1 MKRCIIALSF
11 VMGSLLVGN
20 AHDITPDS
28 PQKPVKKAVRS
39 SDKETLF
46 VRNLMKKMTLT
57 EKIGQLSQYVGGELL
72 TGPKSGSL
80 TDSLLRKGYGWS
92 I

>member
-39 SDKETLF
+39 SDKRDVVCEESHEENDVNREDRT
-46 VRNLMKKMTLT
+46 TLT
-57 EKIGQLSQYVGGELL
+57 VCRRRASD
-72 TGPKSGSL
+72 GS
-80 TDSLLRKGYGWS
+80 
-92 I
+92 

>member
-1 MKRCIIALSF
+1 
-11 VMGSLLVGN
+11 MGSLLVGN

-28 PQKPVKKAVRS
+28 PQKPVKKEVRS

-57 EKIGQLSQYVGGELL
+57 EKIGQPAG
-72 TGPKSGSL
+72 
-80 TDSLLRKGYGWS
+80 
-92 I
+92 